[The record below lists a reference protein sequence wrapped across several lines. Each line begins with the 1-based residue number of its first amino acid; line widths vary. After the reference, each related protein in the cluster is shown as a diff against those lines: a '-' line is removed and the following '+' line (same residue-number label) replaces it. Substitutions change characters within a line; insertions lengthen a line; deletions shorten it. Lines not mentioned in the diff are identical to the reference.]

1 MNIADISF
9 GVNVEE
15 VPVEVELPDSYLVK
29 WTKVKVQFPDAKYS
43 FEDYR
48 GFQNSGSIVFHMRR
62 SEDPSVYKLDVSL
75 YFEFGEGEDDFT
87 ILSDQYVVETI
98 EEGFELS
105 EKINEAF
112 NEKGRVKTNDSTRTV

>member
-1 MNIADISF
+1 
-9 GVNVEE
+9 
-15 VPVEVELPDSYLVK
+15 
-29 WTKVKVQFPDAKYS
+29 
-43 FEDYR
+43 
-48 GFQNSGSIVFHMRR
+48 MRR

-75 YFEFGEGEDDFT
+75 YFSFGEGEDDFT